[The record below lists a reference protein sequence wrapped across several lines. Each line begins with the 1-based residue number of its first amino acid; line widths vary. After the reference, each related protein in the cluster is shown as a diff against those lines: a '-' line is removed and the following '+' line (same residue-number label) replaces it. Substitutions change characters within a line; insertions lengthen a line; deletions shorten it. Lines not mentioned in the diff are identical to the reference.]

1 MVRAVQYSA
10 KEPAMPLTLEDFGRM
25 MDQTGLSLTEAQKSV
40 LFDAY
45 PMFHTMLARATAPL
59 PREAEPAV
67 IFDPVIR

>member
-1 MVRAVQYSA
+1 
-10 KEPAMPLTLEDFGRM
+10 MPLTPEDFGRM
-25 MDQTGLSLTEAQKSV
+25 LDRTGLCLTDPQKSV

-45 PMFHTMLARATAPL
+45 PMFQAMLVRATAPL